1 MDKLENKMKARCQ
14 VGNKAMETKLANTL
28 RGNERKKRK
37 DRYAKLNRGRWLTAR
52 LTARGKEW

>member
-14 VGNKAMETKLANTL
+14 VGNKAMKTKLANTL

-37 DRYAKLNRGRWLTAR
+37 DRYAKLNRGR
-52 LTARGKEW
+52 